1 MIGDIR
7 CPNCDAVIPEGGRF
21 CIECGLQMQPATGAT
36 ERLPESEDGPRC
48 AACGTR
54 NPPGAQ
60 FCVLCGRQLSA
71 GPTVTTAVPSAP
83 TASIPPATAIPTAA
97 PLASTTLAAL
107 PIAGSPDL
115 RPRNPAMWGGI
126 SGGVFL
132 IGIAVLA
139 LTGWWWPGI
148 MVLLGITALASSAA
162 SGRPW
167 AGLQG
172 ALWLFGIAFIAQ
184 FHFWWPGI
192 LILLGLSAIMGAIW
206 RPHR

>member
-1 MIGDIR
+1 MIGDMR
-7 CPNCDAVIPEGGRF
+7 CPNCDAVIPEGGRY
-21 CIECGLQMQPATGAT
+21 CIECGAQMQPATGAT
-36 ERLPESEDGPRC
+36 ERLHETENGPRC

-60 FCVLCGRQLSA
+60 FCVMCGRQLSA
-71 GPTVTTAVPSAP
+71 GPAVATAAVPTAPAASVAPAAPVVTT
-83 TASIPPATAIPTAA
+83 TPAALPTAA
-97 PLASTTLAAL
+97 P
-107 PIAGSPDL
+107 PDP
-115 RPRNPAMWGGI
+115 RPYSPAMWGGI

-132 IGIAVLA
+132 IGIAMLA

-148 MVLLGITALASSAA
+148 LVVIGIAALVSSVVG
-162 SGRPW
+162 GRAW

-184 FHFWWPGI
+184 FNLWWPGL
-192 LILLGLSAIMGAIW
+192 LILVGLSAIMGAIW

>member
-1 MIGDIR
+1 MGDMR

-21 CIECGLQMQPATGAT
+21 CIECGAQMQPATGAT
-36 ERLPESEDGPRC
+36 ERLPDAENGPRC

-60 FCVLCGRQLSA
+60 FCVMCGRQLSGGA
-71 GPTVTTAVPSAP
+71 TVAPPPASAP
-83 TASIPPATAIPTAA
+83 VASVAPAAPVVATPPAAA
-97 PLASTTLAAL
+97 PIAA
-107 PIAGSPDL
+107 SPDL
-115 RPRNPAMWGGI
+115 RLRNPAMWGGI
-126 SGGVFL
+126 GGGAFL

-148 MVLLGITALASSAA
+148 LVILGISALASSVVG
-162 SGRPW
+162 GRPW

-184 FHFWWPGI
+184 FNLWWPGI
-192 LILLGLSAIMGAIW
+192 LILVGVSAIMGSIW